1 MPEQNRQIEIFE
13 RLSKVET
20 KIDSILETCNS
31 IKQNLSNL
39 REKYNDEIKEI
50 YESLDSIWDKISE
63 LSSLKRWVQLL
74 EGTMVSLLGVLI
86 VYLIKMMLKV

>member
-50 YESLDSIWDKISE
+50 YESLDSIWDRISE

>member
-31 IKQNLSNL
+31 IKQNLNSL

-50 YESLDSIWDKISE
+50 YESLDGIWDRISE
-63 LSSLKRWVQLL
+63 LSSLKKWVELL

-86 VYLIKMMLKV
+86 IYLIKMMLKV